1 MGAGLRQLLF
11 YNEGDKLPGRSL
23 SRPFRVIQGPHGRC
37 CLQVYNGRKIGS
49 FKERDMLHDI
59 APAAYNNDI
68 SFRAPVLEDKIIIY
82 RGKQVLAFVEGDTMR
97 APLFLISSMRA
108 NLRRYVRSICSRW
121 ARMSISWRKFPMKR
135 SMPCSHVNRMMPLLK
150 WTDGPSTLCRS
161 LSSTIRNGSAL
172 RSWWGMSTGTGT
184 NHRST
189 VDAVV
194 LRPGMT
200 A

>member
-1 MGAGLRQLLF
+1 MGAVAYRYIMG
-11 YNEGDKLPGRSL
+11 GRLAASRRETCYTT
-23 SRPFRVIQGPHGRC
+23 SRPQPITMIFPSEHRC
-37 CLQVYNGRKIGS
+37 SKIRSSSIAGS
-49 FKERDMLHDI
+49 RCWPSLKETRCAHR
-59 APAAYNNDI
+59 
-68 SFRAPVLEDKIIIY
+68 SS
-82 RGKQVLAFVEGDTMR
+82 
-97 APLFLISSMRA
+97 LISSMRA

-150 WTDGPSTLCRS
+150 WTDGPSSLCRS
-161 LSSTIRNGSAL
+161 LSSAIRNGSAL

-194 LRPGMT
+194 LRPSMT